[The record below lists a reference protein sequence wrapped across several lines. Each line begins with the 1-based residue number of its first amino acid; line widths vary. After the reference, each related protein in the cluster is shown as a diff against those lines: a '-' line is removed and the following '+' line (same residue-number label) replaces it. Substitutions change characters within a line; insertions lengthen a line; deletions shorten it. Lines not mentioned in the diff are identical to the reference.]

1 MLPKKFRWIVL
12 LTVAFAVLA
21 FSALTLPTDAYA
33 SKQPSAT
40 TDNSCL
46 SCHEDLY
53 YLHDT
58 GCWYCMS
65 EPHKDRCVDCH
76 EGDPSAVRE
85 EEAHVGLVM
94 HPQENDGEKCLECH
108 TAEDAQIRL
117 AKFES
122 IQGFDSVIH
131 AERYIPSQ
139 PVKTGFSELAEPN
152 PLRENLGW
160 LAFAFLMF
168 GVWLALVLRP

>member
-1 MLPKKFRWIVL
+1 MLLKKNHWIIL
-12 LTVAFAVLA
+12 LTITIAVLA
-21 FSALTLPTDAYA
+21 SWALTLPTEVHAARQY
-33 SKQPSAT
+33 SAT
-40 TDNSCL
+40 ADNSCL

-65 EPHKDRCVDCH
+65 EPHKDRCTDCH
-76 EGDPSAVRE
+76 EGDPSAVKE

-94 HPQENDGEKCLECH
+94 HPQENNGAKCLECH
-108 TAEDAQIRL
+108 TADDAQMRL

-131 AERYIPSQ
+131 AETYIPSQ
-139 PVKTGFSELAEPN
+139 SVKPGFSDMAEPN

-160 LAFAFLMF
+160 LAFSFLMF
-168 GVWLALVLRP
+168 GVWLTLVLKP

>member
-1 MLPKKFRWIVL
+1 MFSKNFRWIVFL
-12 LTVAFAVLA
+12 AVAFAVSA
-21 FSALTLPTDAYA
+21 FWALTLPTEAHA
-33 SKQPSAT
+33 AKQFSVT

-46 SCHEDLY
+46 SCHEKLY

-65 EPHKDRCVDCH
+65 EPHKDRCTDCH
-76 EGDPSAVRE
+76 EGNPSAKKE
-85 EEAHVGLVM
+85 EDAHLGMLM
-94 HPQENDGEKCLECH
+94 HPQENDGAKCLECH
-108 TAEDAQIRL
+108 TADDAQMRL

-131 AERYIPSQ
+131 AGTYIPSQ
-139 PVKTGFSELAEPN
+139 PVKTGFSDMAEPN
-152 PLRENLGW
+152 SLRENLGW

-168 GVWLALVLRP
+168 GVWLILVLKP